1 MEADVCAELAQ
12 TCDEDHNAQVAIL
25 VGDDDS
31 STISDKN
38 ITNKVIEYIQR
49 CFGYALK
56 QNKDN
61 PDGVRKSLK
70 AIVPHAFG
78 DHSHCTEKWCGHLK
92 DPSGYKHSSLPHGR
106 DLQGEKLQKDL
117 EDIIELAPL
126 GSSQANEALNTIGSK
141 TPKTRHYGT
150 SESNDFRVACAVSQ
164 KNIGHSYVPEALQKI
179 HLSPGVYCQKHSQ
192 KLDRKI
198 SNLKERESTK
208 EFKRKRKVRKE
219 QRSTKT
225 QQLEIREGPKYETGL
240 GYSRG
245 SAVEEIPPLSNPP
258 DLEMVSLPEIHSKI
272 VFDVETS
279 ARSDSAEILQIA
291 ATNGQEEF
299 NRYVVPQHGIS
310 SGASAVN
317 KLTFVHGTLF
327 YDHDGRPVTAVKIAD
342 AIKEFIDW
350 LNPRKP
356 CLLAAHNA
364 KSFDAKHL
372 TRAVESNNLFADFQ
386 KVVLGFAD
394 TLPAFRELFP
404 ERKSHSQP
412 NLAKDLLSTNY
423 NAHNALADVQVLQ
436 QLTTDFLST
445 KMLVKHSLTVSWV
458 RENNIFL
465 CKKRQNL
472 QTFEQLIHEK
482 VLSTKMA
489 EKAASSGLNFH
500 HLQLSFQRNGI
511 DGVLNVLKEKFDGKP
526 RVTTHNRILSKTRSF
541 FQSQK

>member
-1 MEADVCAELAQ
+1 MDRSSKGMEADVCAELAQ

-31 STISDKN
+31 STIS
-38 ITNKVIEYIQR
+38 
-49 CFGYALK
+49 K

-117 EDIIELAPL
+117 EDII
-126 GSSQANEALNTIGSK
+126 
-141 TPKTRHYGT
+141 
-150 SESNDFRVACAVSQ
+150 
-164 KNIGHSYVPEALQKI
+164 EALQKI